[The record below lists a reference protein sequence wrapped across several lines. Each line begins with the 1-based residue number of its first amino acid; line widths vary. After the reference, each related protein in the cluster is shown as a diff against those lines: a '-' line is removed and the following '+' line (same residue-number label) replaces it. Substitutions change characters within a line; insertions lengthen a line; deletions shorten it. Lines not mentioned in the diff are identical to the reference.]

1 MKETLE
7 EVKCQLTSWNHNEAD
22 INHRTLKDNDNQTF
36 HNICHRSKSFI
47 DLPDN
52 GTNWNTRPT
61 KITRKLKLSWSDRIR
76 PGRKAK
82 DISSS
87 LYRSK
92 NDNTN
97 DNKSN
102 NDSKKLLEVNN
113 TIVEKSNVKVK
124 RSDSFLKRFVK
135 SSKDNLSVGCE
146 KLVKNIQ
153 KSPRVLRKKI
163 LSNEN
168 HPIAP
173 LRLKKYEK
181 QQSLEATKFS
191 DHCLKFPNELEKQK
205 GKEIKYKEEETDTLI
220 EDGFLFIS
228 TSYSFAPE
236 GDESLSNN
244 LDDTLSPR
252 CKVYSSLCI
261 DEYIESNERVRV
273 EKEEETKRR
282 SSSRSISVED
292 VDELIRSEDNFR
304 LLQEQSRIRR
314 KLRNNFNNTIKTSD
328 SDEESLN
335 DNSKINNKS
344 RKRSQSCR
352 NAFKVHLEN
361 ADNSP
366 RTPCRA
372 LRNKTSLDLFW
383 KIKQSL
389 RESAGYRDIKNKKL
403 KNSPPPED
411 TTSTLIASS
420 SKSFHTVDS
429 NYRSRDNIDLTHDLC
444 ISDRVTEATTNS
456 QRLVSKQ
463 RDDECIV
470 DNISNVDNATCK
482 IVDFAN
488 TFKYKVVG
496 DSEKTSTSLAKVE
509 HTLVSTEAQCTTET
523 QVDFSN
529 QLAIVKEDK
538 KENYL
543 PGLCL
548 YRDILSIEAERQV
561 IHCKTNNFIDYCLN
575 NVDEDSHCWS
585 MVRDCFVS
593 PMRLNSES
601 NLTVNECL
609 SSMKEIESSLQKKDD
624 NTEKELRKF
633 HQKKRNFH
641 KSSKNKI
648 RFKCHSIMKL
658 ITKMMRVKEKIIFIF
673 SAFAILFTF
682 LLVMDLQMDLGYS
695 GHHLVPSHGKVRMG
709 DEPGRDTVYNNFR
722 RKFLQRL
729 NTSKE
734 LTVTDNISSQTSRD
748 NKIGENSNVN
758 VNNNIESTQHHVD
771 KFSDLMDIVVNGDG
785 LDMETGVVRIRN
797 EDYTDNPTVA
807 DRRGLHL
814 RSVINAFY
822 TKIILHFK
830 SFYLISLVFCPEI

>member
-1 MKETLE
+1 MGTLD

-22 INHRTLKDNDNQTF
+22 INRRTLKDNDNQTF
-36 HNICHRSKSFI
+36 QNICHRSKSFI

-87 LYRSK
+87 LYTTE
-92 NDNTN
+92 NEITN

-102 NDSKKLLEVNN
+102 NESKKLLETNN
-113 TIVEKSNVKVK
+113 TTDKKSNVKVK

-173 LRLKKYEK
+173 VRLKKYEK
-181 QQSLEATKFS
+181 RQSLEATKFP
-191 DHCLKFPNELEKQK
+191 DDCLQFPNELEKQK
-205 GKEIKYKEEETDTLI
+205 EKEIEYKEEEADTLI

-252 CKVYSSLCI
+252 CKVYSSLRI

-273 EKEEETKRR
+273 EEEEEAKRR

-314 KLRNNFNNTIKTSD
+314 KLRNNFDATIKTSD
-328 SDEESLN
+328 SEESLC
-335 DNSKINNKS
+335 DNSKINNKT

-352 NAFKVHLEN
+352 NAFKVHLES

-366 RTPCRA
+366 RTPRRSV
-372 LRNKTSLDLFW
+372 RNKTSLDLFW

-389 RESAGYRDIKNKKL
+389 RESTGYRDIRNKKL

-411 TTSTLIASS
+411 TTITSITSS
-420 SKSFHTVDS
+420 PKSFHTVDS

-463 RDDECIV
+463 NDDEWLV
-470 DNISNVDNATCK
+470 DNISNVDNKTCK

-488 TFKYKVVG
+488 TLKYKVVG
-496 DSEKTSTSLAKVE
+496 DSAKTSTSLTKVG
-509 HTLVSTEAQCTTET
+509 HTLVSAEAQCRTET
-523 QVDFSN
+523 QVDFPN
-529 QLAIVKEDK
+529 ELGVVKEDK

-561 IHCKTNNFIDYCLN
+561 IQCKRNNFVDYCLN
-575 NVDEDSHCWS
+575 NVDEESRCWS
-585 MVRDCFVS
+585 MVRECFVS
-593 PMRLNSES
+593 PMRSSSES

-609 SSMKEIESSLQKKDD
+609 SSIKEIESSLQKKDD
-624 NTEKELRKF
+624 NTEKDLRKF
-633 HQKKRNFH
+633 HQGKRNFR

-648 RFKCHSIMKL
+648 SFKCHSIMKL
-658 ITKMMRVKEKIIFIF
+658 ITKMMRVKEKIIFVF

-734 LTVTDNISSQTSRD
+734 LTVTDNLSSQTSRD
-748 NKIGENSNVN
+748 NKIGENSNVK
-758 VNNNIESTQHHVD
+758 VDNIESTQHQVD

-807 DRRGLHL
+807 DRRGLQL
-814 RSVINAFY
+814 
-822 TKIILHFK
+822 
-830 SFYLISLVFCPEI
+830 